1 MSIFPLPRLCVHT
14 FCKYLLSDSVSVSA
28 QKLEFVRVVC
38 PDPRTITCKTSCLR
52 VKNTWLA
59 IRGGDGSVISC
70 EQPLA
75 LNAAREPHVALFPS
89 KRTAEALMRRHFFS
103 PGIVSGKGRFISAL
117 QYDPYCTILNRDV
130 ERELSIIIKQLPID
144 LKCECD
150 ASPRVL
156 LSFVCRPCA
165 LMQNKTSKAVFTL
178 SQGPASPL
186 WFWLSGPC
194 WISFLEAR
202 MASKGISERGH
213 PRSPHVCF
221 W

>member
-1 MSIFPLPRLCVHT
+1 M
-14 FCKYLLSDSVSVSA
+14 
-28 QKLEFVRVVC
+28 
-38 PDPRTITCKTSCLR
+38 
-52 VKNTWLA
+52 A

-150 ASPRVL
+150 ASPRGL

-221 W
+221 